1 MAEYVFKLE
10 DIEPLLEGL
19 AILGT
24 GGGGSPEWGRAIMK
38 SDMESGRVYKMVDPE
53 DIQDDAFVI
62 SGGIMGSVKTLEKL
76 SIEQLM
82 SKWDKRFELLIA
94 LKAMER
100 LCSKKVNYVVPFE
113 VGGLNTP
120 VMFAL
125 AARAGIP
132 VINGDGLGR
141 CAPETQMTSFIGHDI
156 SLTPMPLAD
165 HVGNTIIVTE
175 SVNST
180 FSDEIGRY
188 MVTNGG
194 GLGGNSHYPMSGA
207 QLKKSV
213 IPKTISLAMEIGKVV
228 LEARNKGEKPV
239 EAFRNYMGGINLF
252 KGKVTTVQGED
263 KGGFYRTVVK
273 MAGTDDFAGVEAD
286 LIIKNESMALWV
298 DKKIRAIFPDLICM
312 LEDDGRGVMSIDISE
327 GKTLNL
333 VGLPCHARLR
343 ASALSPIG
351 REAFGPARY
360 GCPDLEY
367 QPIEDLNK

>member
-24 GGGGSPEWGRAIMK
+24 GGGGSPDWGRAIMK
-38 SDMESGRVYKMVDPE
+38 SDMESGRVYRMVDPE
-53 DIQDDAFVI
+53 DVQDDAFVI

-76 SIEQLM
+76 SIEQLI

-94 LKAMER
+94 LKAMEGYFNR
-100 LCSKKVNYVVPFE
+100 KVNYVVPFE

-125 AARAGIP
+125 AARDGIP

-141 CAPETQMTSFIGHDI
+141 CAPETQMTSFIGHGI

-165 HVGNTIIVTE
+165 HVGNTIIVTK
-175 SVNST
+175 SINST
-180 FSDEIGRY
+180 FPDEVGRY

-194 GLGGNSHYPMSGA
+194 GLGGNSHYPMSGV

-213 IPKTISLAMEIGKVV
+213 IPGTISLALDIGKEVIN
-228 LEARNKGEKPV
+228 ARNTGGDPV
-239 EAFRNYMGGINLF
+239 EVFRSYMGGINLF
-252 KGKVTTVQGED
+252 KGTVSTVQGED

-273 MAGTDDFAGVEAD
+273 MAGADDFAGVEAR

-298 DKKIRAIFPDLICM
+298 DDKVRAIFPDLICM
-312 LEDDGRGVMSIDISE
+312 LEEDGRGIMSIDISE
-327 GKTLNL
+327 GKVLNL
-333 VGLPCHARLR
+333 VGLPCHERLR

-367 QPIEDLNK
+367 QPIEELNK